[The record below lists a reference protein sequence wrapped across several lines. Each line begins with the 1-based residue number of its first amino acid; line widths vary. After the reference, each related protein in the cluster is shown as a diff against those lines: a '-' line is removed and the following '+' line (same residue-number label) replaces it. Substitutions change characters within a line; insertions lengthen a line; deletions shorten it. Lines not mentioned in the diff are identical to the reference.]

1 MQTTLTHIGTATML
15 VEFGGLTFLTDP
27 VFDSAPAEYVSGPV
41 VLRSTT
47 EPAIAASDL
56 PSFDAVLL
64 SHDEHPD
71 NLDAAGRRLL
81 EGKPVITTESGA
93 GRLGGQ
99 AVGLAPW
106 ASRTLTV
113 GGASV
118 IITATPA
125 HHGPAGDVVGFI
137 LQVPGE
143 ETALYI
149 SGDTTYES
157 DLDRIGEEFS
167 IGVAVLHLGAAKFAI
182 LGDQMISMD
191 SANAAKFTIS
201 LGTST
206 VVPIHFSSWE
216 HFTETEDE
224 IAASFASA
232 GLTDRLKWLTP
243 GVPRV
248 LDARPLGAR

>member
-27 VFDSAPAEYVSGPV
+27 VFDPAPMEYVSGPV

-47 EPAIAASDL
+47 EPAISASDL
-56 PSFDAVLL
+56 PPFDAVLL

-71 NLDAAGRRLL
+71 NLD
-81 EGKPVITTESGA
+81 PVMTTESGA
-93 GRLGGQ
+93 GRLGGM
-99 AVGLAPW
+99 AVGMAPW
-106 ASRTLTV
+106 SSHTLTV
-113 GGASV
+113 GEKTV

-125 HHGPAGDVVGFI
+125 HHGPAGDVIGFI
-137 LQVPGE
+137 LRVPGE
-143 ETALYI
+143 ANALYI

-157 DLDRIGEEFS
+157 DLDQIGEEFS

-191 SANAAKFTIS
+191 SANAAKFTAS
-201 LGTST
+201 LGAHT

-224 IAASFASA
+224 IAASFAGA
-232 GLTDRLKWLTP
+232 GLTHRLAWLTP

-248 LDARPLGAR
+248 LEF

>member
-15 VEFGGLTFLTDP
+15 VQFGGLTFLTDP
-27 VFDSAPAEYVSGPV
+27 VFDPAPTEYVSGPV

-56 PSFDAVLL
+56 PPFDAVLL

-71 NLDAAGRRLL
+71 NLDEAGRRLL
-81 EGKPVITTESGA
+81 EGKPVMTTESGA

-99 AVGLAPW
+99 SVGIAPW
-106 ASRTLTV
+106 SSHTLTV
-113 GGASV
+113 GEKSV
-118 IITATPA
+118 NITAMPA

-137 LQVPGE
+137 LQAPGE
-143 ETALYI
+143 EKVLYI
-149 SGDTTYES
+149 SGDTTYET
-157 DLDRIGEEFS
+157 DLDQIGEKFT

-191 SANAAKFTIS
+191 SANAAKFTAS
-201 LGTST
+201 LGAHT

-224 IAASFASA
+224 IAASFAEA
-232 GLTDRLKWLTP
+232 GLTDRLQWLTP
-243 GVPRV
+243 GMPRV
-248 LDARPLGAR
+248 VEI

>member
-15 VEFGGLTFLTDP
+15 VQFGGLTFLTDP
-27 VFDSAPAEYVSGPV
+27 VFDPAPTEYVSGPV

-47 EPAIAASDL
+47 EPAISASEL
-56 PSFDAVLL
+56 PPIDAVLL

-71 NLDAAGRRLL
+71 NLDEAGRRLL
-81 EGKPVITTESGA
+81 DGKLVITTQSGA
-93 GRLGGQ
+93 GRLGGH
-99 AVGLAPW
+99 AVGVAPW
-106 ASRTLTV
+106 SSHTV
-113 GGASV
+113 AVGEKSV

-125 HHGPAGDVVGFI
+125 HHGPAGDVIGFI
-137 LQVPGE
+137 LRVPGE
-143 ETALYI
+143 EKVLYI

-157 DLDRIGEEFS
+157 DLDQIGEIFS

-191 SANAAKFTIS
+191 SASAAKFTAS
-201 LGTST
+201 LAADI
-206 VVPIHFSSWE
+206 VVPIHFASWE

-224 IAASFASA
+224 IVASFAGA

-243 GVPRV
+243 GVPR
-248 LDARPLGAR
+248 DLGA

>member
-27 VFDSAPAEYVSGPV
+27 VFDPSPSEYVSGPV

-47 EPAIAASDL
+47 GPAMPAREL
-56 PSFDAVLL
+56 PLFDAVLL

-71 NLDAAGRRLL
+71 NLDATGRTLL
-81 EGKPVITTESGA
+81 EGKPVMTTRSGA

-99 AVGLAPW
+99 AVGMAPW
-106 ASRTLTV
+106 SSHTLAV
-113 GGASV
+113 GGKSV
-118 IITATPA
+118 TITATPA

-137 LQVPGE
+137 LRVPGE
-143 ETALYI
+143 EKALYI

-157 DLDRIGEEFS
+157 DLDQIGDQFS

-191 SANAAKFTIS
+191 STNAAKFTAS
-201 LGTST
+201 LAAHTA
-206 VVPIHFSSWE
+206 VPIHFASWE
-216 HFTETEDE
+216 HFTETEEE
-224 IAASFASA
+224 IAASFAGA
-232 GLTDRLKWLTP
+232 GLTDRLTWLTP

-248 LDARPLGAR
+248 LDV

>member
-27 VFDSAPAEYVSGPV
+27 VFDPAPTEYVSGPV
-41 VLRSTT
+41 ILRSTI
-47 EPAIAASDL
+47 EPAISASEL
-56 PSFDAVLL
+56 RPFDAVLL

-71 NLDAAGRRLL
+71 NLDEAGRRLL
-81 EGKPVITTESGA
+81 AGKPVMTTQSGA

-99 AVGLAPW
+99 AVGIAPW
-106 ASRTLTV
+106 SSHTFAV
-113 GGASV
+113 GETSV

-137 LQVPGE
+137 LRVPGE
-143 ETALYI
+143 EKVLYI

-157 DLDRIGEEFS
+157 DLDRIGDLFS
-167 IGVAVLHLGAAKFAI
+167 VGVAVLHLGAAKFAI

-191 SANAAKFTIS
+191 SANAAKFTAS
-201 LGTST
+201 LAADA

-224 IAASFASA
+224 IAASFAGA

-248 LDARPLGAR
+248 LEV